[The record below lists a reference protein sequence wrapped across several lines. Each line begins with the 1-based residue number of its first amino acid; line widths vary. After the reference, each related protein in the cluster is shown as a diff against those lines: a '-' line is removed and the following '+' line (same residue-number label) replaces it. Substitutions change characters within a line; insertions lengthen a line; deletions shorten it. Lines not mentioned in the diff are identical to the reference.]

1 MNQVINKSS
10 SPTDFRANHYFEGEE
25 AKFVELMMM
34 YECAIKEITTK
45 LEILS
50 KEFTVKRNRCPIEFI
65 SSRVKSPDSIV
76 GKLERK
82 NLNISV
88 KNVSK
93 YLDDI
98 AGVRVICSFI
108 DDIFDI
114 ADMLTKQDDIV
125 LLECKNYIK
134 NPKPNGYRSLHLIV
148 EVPVFLSDR
157 KQPVR
162 VEIQI
167 RTIAMDFWAS
177 LEHQLKYKK
186 DIENANDIVKELKE
200 CADIIA
206 QTDDRMLKIK
216 NQIYHT
222 QRTAYQSVYQN
233 CFLQDVRFTL

>member
-114 ADMLTKQDDIV
+114 ADMLTQQDDIV

-148 EVPVFLSDR
+148 EVPVFFSDR
-157 KQPVR
+157 KQPMR

-186 DIENANDIVKELKE
+186 DIDNATDIVNELKE
-200 CADIIA
+200 CADIIS
-206 QTDDRMLKIK
+206 QTDDRMLNIK
-216 NQIYHT
+216 NQIFHT
-222 QRTAYQSVYQN
+222 
-233 CFLQDVRFTL
+233 

>member
-1 MNQVINKSS
+1 MNQLMNKSNA
-10 SPTDFRANHYFEGEE
+10 PTEFRANHYFEGEE
-25 AKFVELMMM
+25 VKFLELMMM

-82 NLNISV
+82 NLDISV

-114 ADMLTKQDDIV
+114 ADMLTQQDDIV

-157 KQPVR
+157 KQPMR

-186 DIENANDIVKELKE
+186 DIENANDIVKELKD

-222 QRTAYQSVYQN
+222 
-233 CFLQDVRFTL
+233 

>member
-1 MNQVINKSS
+1 
-10 SPTDFRANHYFEGEE
+10 
-25 AKFVELMMM
+25 
-34 YECAIKEITTK
+34 
-45 LEILS
+45 
-50 KEFTVKRNRCPIEFI
+50 
-65 SSRVKSPDSIV
+65 
-76 GKLERK
+76 
-82 NLNISV
+82 
-88 KNVSK
+88 
-93 YLDDI
+93 
-98 AGVRVICSFI
+98 
-108 DDIFDI
+108 
-114 ADMLTKQDDIV
+114 MLTKQDDIV

-222 QRTAYQSVYQN
+222 
-233 CFLQDVRFTL
+233 

>member
-1 MNQVINKSS
+1 MNQLFNVASA
-10 SPTDFRANHYFEGEE
+10 PTEFRANHCFEGEE
-25 AKFVELMMM
+25 SKFIELMMM

-65 SSRVKSPDSIV
+65 SSRVKSPESII

-82 NLNISV
+82 DLNISV
-88 KNVSK
+88 KNISK

-114 ADMLTKQDDIV
+114 ADMLTQQDDIV

-134 NPKPNGYRSLHLIV
+134 NPKTNGYRSLHLIV
-148 EVPVFLSDR
+148 EVPVFFSDR
-157 KQPVR
+157 KQPMR

-186 DIENANDIVKELKE
+186 DIDNATDIVNELKE
-200 CADIIA
+200 CADIIS
-206 QTDDRMLKIK
+206 QTDDRMLNIK
-216 NQIYHT
+216 NQIFHT
-222 QRTAYQSVYQN
+222 
-233 CFLQDVRFTL
+233 

>member
-1 MNQVINKSS
+1 M
-10 SPTDFRANHYFEGEE
+10 
-25 AKFVELMMM
+25 
-34 YECAIKEITTK
+34 
-45 LEILS
+45 
-50 KEFTVKRNRCPIEFI
+50 
-65 SSRVKSPDSIV
+65 KSPESII

-82 NLNISV
+82 DLNISV
-88 KNVSK
+88 KNISK

-114 ADMLTKQDDIV
+114 ADMLTQQDDIV

-148 EVPVFLSDR
+148 EVPVFFSDR
-157 KQPVR
+157 KQPMR

-186 DIENANDIVKELKE
+186 DIDNATDIVNELKE
-200 CADIIA
+200 CADIIS
-206 QTDDRMLKIK
+206 QTDDRMLNIK
-216 NQIYHT
+216 NQIFHT
-222 QRTAYQSVYQN
+222 
-233 CFLQDVRFTL
+233 

>member
-1 MNQVINKSS
+1 MNQLFNVASA
-10 SPTDFRANHYFEGEE
+10 PTEFRANHCFEGEE
-25 AKFVELMMM
+25 SKFIELMMM

-65 SSRVKSPDSIV
+65 SSRVKSPESII

-82 NLNISV
+82 DLNISV
-88 KNVSK
+88 KNISK

-114 ADMLTKQDDIV
+114 ADMLTQQDDIV

-148 EVPVFLSDR
+148 EVPVFFSDR
-157 KQPVR
+157 KQPMR

-167 RTIAMDFWAS
+167 RPIAMDFWAS

-186 DIENANDIVKELKE
+186 DIDNATDIVNELKE
-200 CADIIA
+200 CADIIS
-206 QTDDRMLKIK
+206 QTDDRMLNIK
-216 NQIYHT
+216 NQIFHT
-222 QRTAYQSVYQN
+222 
-233 CFLQDVRFTL
+233 